1 MVDLF
6 NILLIPDSDHLIFK
20 IKEQHVLGM
29 FTNRNTMGMINVMNI
44 INFENKGEYA
54 FIYVWIIS
62 TRRHLCYLLR
72 AIAGYTGFS
81 IHYTQAN
88 FGKLKKCPQNIK
100 CKIWSRMIEIWD
112 EWNNEIRFIVY
123 IVSKLCVSMFIKIY
137 LFLRKD
143 QDVTH
148 LLDILEIR

>member
-6 NILLIPDSDHLIFK
+6 NILLIDPLFQSIIFLTLPDSDHLIFK

-72 AIAGYTGFS
+72 AIVGYTGFS

-100 CKIWSRMIEIWD
+100 CEIKSSMIKSGSD
-112 EWNNEIRFIVY
+112 QT
-123 IVSKLCVSMFIKIY
+123 MKIY
-137 LFLRKD
+137 FSLISVSCLSY
-143 QDVTH
+143 V
-148 LLDILEIR
+148 

>member
-1 MVDLF
+1 M
-6 NILLIPDSDHLIFK
+6 IFK

-72 AIAGYTGFS
+72 AIVGYTGFS

-100 CKIWSRMIEIWD
+100 CEIKSSMIKSGSNQTMKIYFSLISE
-112 EWNNEIRFIVY
+112 F

>member
-1 MVDLF
+1 M
-6 NILLIPDSDHLIFK
+6 IFE
-20 IKEQHVLGM
+20 IKEVHVCGNL
-29 FTNRNTMGMINVMNI
+29 TNHNTSGMINVMNI

-72 AIAGYTGFS
+72 AIVGYTGFS

-88 FGKLKKCPQNIK
+88 FGKLKKCPQNINSK
-100 CKIWSRMIEIWD
+100 FGPVWLKPGTNQTIKID
-112 EWNNEIRFIVY
+112 LLN
-123 IVSKLCVSMFIKIY
+123 IVSKLYTSMFIKIY